1 MNQADNFIWPMAR
14 ELVETFFNEEYL
26 GRRAREYIDKNFSEL
41 SGGEK
46 DDLLFFSEEYFFIKR
61 VITKKYFDIWL
72 VSKNNSKIIE
82 YFSHILPA
90 SENREGIIIDI
101 VNSCFVSDII
111 KNELQKIISPHISEA
126 DVENYRLPSSSRDK
140 TEALF
145 QTSKRICNQNN
156 LGKIGTPA
164 FKEIMSFVYRQIS
177 LKNKQEE
184 SPAELSQAP
193 KNTLAILWGKLK
205 FFKKQ

>member
-1 MNQADNFIWPMAR
+1 MNQAENFIWPMAR
-14 ELVETFFNEEYL
+14 ELVEAFFNEEYL
-26 GRRAREYIDKNFSEL
+26 GRRAREYIDKNFSDL
-41 SGGEK
+41 SGEEK

-61 VITKKYFDIWL
+61 VIAKKYFDIWL

-82 YFSHILPA
+82 YFSQILPV
-90 SENREGIIIDI
+90 SENREGIIRDI

-111 KNELQKIISPHISEA
+111 KNELQKIIIPHITEA
-126 DVENYRLPSSSRDK
+126 DVSNYSLAPSRSDK

-164 FKEIMSFVYRQIS
+164 FKEIMHFVYKQIS
-177 LKNKQEE
+177 INDTKEKT
-184 SPAELSQAP
+184 PAELSQVP
-193 KNTLAILWGKLK
+193 KNILSILWGKLRS
-205 FFKKQ
+205 FKK